1 MCLSLFN
8 SFFLLVNNKKGFQK
22 KGGLFN
28 EFANRNN
35 GMFEMNKRNHQ
46 DKRTKDN
53 KPTEPSSLG
62 KLYQSYDCS
71 NFRNRKHYVNGNNSS
86 NSNLSGLQQSNV
98 TKAKK
103 VINDNNLFKI
113 KDVYMKSI
121 SPNHSKEQL
130 HY

>member
-1 MCLSLFN
+1 M
-8 SFFLLVNNKKGFQK
+8 NNQKGFQK

-35 GMFEMNKRNHQ
+35 GVIEMNKKNKQ
-46 DKRTKDN
+46 IKDN
-53 KPTEPSSLG
+53 KINDNVGLPPLN
-62 KLYQSYDCS
+62 KMYQSYDNS
-71 NFRNRKHYVNGNNSS
+71 NLSARNKKYNNSNSS
-86 NSNLSGLQQSNV
+86 NSLLSRLQMSNV

>member
-1 MCLSLFN
+1 M
-8 SFFLLVNNKKGFQK
+8 NNKKGFQK
-22 KGGLFN
+22 KGGMFS

-35 GMFEMNKRNHQ
+35 GAIERSKRNYQ
-46 DKRTKDN
+46 NTQTKDN
-53 KPTEPSSLG
+53 KTNDVLPLN

-71 NFRNRKHYVNGNNSS
+71 NFRNRKYNNNNS
-86 NSNLSGLQQSNV
+86 LLALQMSNV

>member
-1 MCLSLFN
+1 M
-8 SFFLLVNNKKGFQK
+8 NNKKGFQK
-22 KGGLFN
+22 KGGLFS

-35 GMFEMNKRNHQ
+35 GVIEMNKRNKQ
-46 DKRTKDN
+46 TKDN
-53 KPTEPSSLG
+53 NKTNDNVGLQPLN
-62 KLYQSYDCS
+62 KMYQSYDSS
-71 NFRNRKHYVNGNNSS
+71 NLSVRNRKYNNS
-86 NSNLSGLQQSNV
+86 NSLLSGSQMSNV

>member
-1 MCLSLFN
+1 MIN
-8 SFFLLVNNKKGFQK
+8 SFFLLMNNQKGFQK
-22 KGGLFN
+22 KGGLFS

-35 GMFEMNKRNHQ
+35 GVIEMNKRNKQ
-46 DKRTKDN
+46 TKDN
-53 KPTEPSSLG
+53 KTNDNTPLN
-62 KLYQSYDCS
+62 KMYQSYDSS
-71 NFRNRKHYVNGNNSS
+71 NLSVRNKKYNNSNSS
-86 NSNLSGLQQSNV
+86 NSLLSKLQMSNV